1 MPKYVLHNTSCLR
14 HWSILDS
21 GTNYWYVLQCY
32 YIFPLMVDYLC
43 FQIDWI
49 NFEVASH
56 KLLILLHWMTKSVSE
71 WSYLEIIWCIY
82 LRNELIDL
90 MVFMLV
96 IDSYGLIWKIWKV
109 LHKGPSLYLC
119 ALHSTR
125 TGVFLDRESICKVQ
139 QISLCGICTNKNRF
153 NSSWIVAHCEQ
164 IVHS

>member
-1 MPKYVLHNTSCLR
+1 VPKYVLHNTLCLR
-14 HWSILDS
+14 HWSVLDS

-109 LHKGPSLYLC
+109 LHKGPSLTSVHFIPQERVSFWTEKAYVKSSRYHFVVYVRIRIDLILLEL
-119 ALHSTR
+119 LHI
-125 TGVFLDRESICKVQ
+125 V
-139 QISLCGICTNKNRF
+139 NR
-153 NSSWIVAHCEQ
+153 
-164 IVHS
+164 